1 MVKRDSL
8 PVMRPLSTCLAA
20 ALLLVLPA
28 TVFSQGRI
36 PKAKDGSVKGAL
48 AFFPNSKLAQGF
60 HTASSPFHDRT
71 DPVLE
76 YKNWVYSDD
85 KRVAVRGF
93 VKDAVLLFQ
102 WWTLLGDPV
111 EKYGFKWLTSG
122 YYEVMYE
129 EKGQMVTKSIYRNQL
144 EKYPDLLK
152 KFDRIEPLNV
162 DVEISFGSGNIDDQ
176 KYYDFRRKYNI
187 LSDLGSAGYKE
198 SYTIK
203 SLGIHYLY
211 APSGQDAPFIIPTMA
226 VGGWPDFL
234 NVEKKDNERTKR
246 NIELFR
252 LGQDLLIHSFRITD
266 FEWQFSP
273 FIEIAKQFERYEK
286 KEDSPKEQA
295 EKAALAEE
303 SDGGD
308 SFWDR
313 AEVVQADMEV
323 YRDPTNYKYGLKAKK
338 GLRALPATYRNLLAS
353 ESRKNVFFGETEGG
367 VVAINGSGKV
377 LATLPGKD
385 WYATS
390 TGARRSV
397 SAPKVDCVD
406 YQPNYSEEFLFENG
420 GFGTRKK
427 TYSISRQLYL
437 TISSG
442 NERPLTEA
450 EKRAAE
456 ENSKRLAREC
466 YEACKRQAESDGY
479 EPASSSN

>member
-1 MVKRDSL
+1 MRLFSIYFVAVLSLAL
-8 PVMRPLSTCLAA
+8 PVT
-20 ALLLVLPA
+20 AL
-28 TVFSQGRI
+28 SQGRI
-36 PKAKDGSVKGAL
+36 SKAKDGSVKGAL

-60 HTASSPFHDRT
+60 QTATSTFPGQI

-76 YKNWVYSDD
+76 RNNWVYSDD
-85 KRVAVRGF
+85 RNVAVRGF

-129 EKGQMVTKSIYRNQL
+129 EKGQMVTKSISRSDL
-144 EKYPDLLK
+144 VKYPDLLK

-162 DVEISFGSGNIDDQ
+162 DVEINFSSGNIDDQ
-176 KYYDFRRKYNI
+176 KYYAFRKKYNI
-187 LSDLGSAGYKE
+187 LTDLGSAGYKA

-211 APSGQDAPFIIPTMA
+211 APSGEDAPFIIPTMA

-234 NVEKKDNERTKR
+234 NVENKDEERTKR

-252 LGQDLLIHSFRITD
+252 LGQDLVIHSFRITD
-266 FEWQFSP
+266 LEWQFSP

-295 EKAALAEE
+295 EKAALADEN
-303 SDGGD
+303 DGGD

-338 GLRALPATYRNLLAS
+338 GLRALPATYRNLVAS
-353 ESRKNVFFGETEGG
+353 ESRKNIFFGEMEQGG

-377 LATLPGKD
+377 LATLPGRD
-385 WYATS
+385 WSATS
-390 TGARRSV
+390 TGARRYV
-397 SAPKVDCVD
+397 RAPEVDCAD
-406 YQPNYSEEFLFENG
+406 YQPNYSEEYLFENG
-420 GFGTRKK
+420 TFATLRK
-427 TYSISRQLYL
+427 TYSISRQAYL
-437 TISSG
+437 TISSA
-442 NERPLTEA
+442 NERPLTDA

-456 ENSKRLAREC
+456 ENEKRLAREC

-479 EPASSSN
+479 QPASKSN

>member
-1 MVKRDSL
+1 MVKRDSPPL
-8 PVMRPLSTCLAA
+8 MRLFSTCFVAT
-20 ALLLVLPA
+20 LLLILPA
-28 TVFSQGRI
+28 TVMSQGRI

-60 HTASSPFHDRT
+60 HTATSTFPGQT

-76 YKNWVYSDD
+76 RNNWVYSDD
-85 KRVAVRGF
+85 RRVAVKGF

-129 EKGQMVTKSIYRNQL
+129 EKGQMVTKAIYRSDL
-144 EKYPDLLK
+144 AKYPDLLK

-162 DVEISFGSGNIDDQ
+162 DVEITFSSANIDDQ

-187 LSDLGSAGYKE
+187 LSDLGSAGYKA

-211 APSGQDAPFIIPTMA
+211 APSGEDAPFIIPTMA

-234 NVEKKDNERTKR
+234 NVDKKDEERTKR

-252 LGQDLLIHSFRITD
+252 LGQDLVIHSFRITD
-266 FEWQFSP
+266 LEWQFSP

-303 SDGGD
+303 STGGD

-338 GLRALPATYRNLLAS
+338 GLRALPATYRNLVAS
-353 ESRKNVFFGETEGG
+353 ANKKTVFFGETEQG
-367 VVAINGSGKV
+367 VVAINSSGKV
-377 LATLPGKD
+377 LATLPGNG
-385 WYATS
+385 WSATS
-390 TGARRSV
+390 TGARRYV
-397 SAPKVDCVD
+397 RAPKVDCVD
-406 YQPNYSEEFLFENG
+406 YQPNYSEEYLFENG
-420 GFGTRKK
+420 TFATLKK
-427 TYSISRQLYL
+427 TYTITRQLYL
-437 TISSG
+437 TVSSA
-442 NERPLTEA
+442 NERPLTES

-456 ENSKRLAREC
+456 ENEKRLAREC
-466 YEACKRQAESDGY
+466 YEDCKRQAESDGY
-479 EPASSSN
+479 QPASTSN

>member
-1 MVKRDSL
+1 MRLFSIYFVAVLSL
-8 PVMRPLSTCLAA
+8 A
-20 ALLLVLPA
+20 LPA
-28 TVFSQGRI
+28 TALSQGRI
-36 PKAKDGSVKGAL
+36 SKAKDGSVKGAL

-60 HTASSPFHDRT
+60 QTATSTFPSQT

-76 YKNWVYSDD
+76 RNNWVYSDD
-85 KRVAVRGF
+85 RRVAVRAF

-129 EKGQMVTKSIYRNQL
+129 EKGQMVTKSISRGDL
-144 EKYPDLLK
+144 VKYPDLLK

-162 DVEISFGSGNIDDQ
+162 DVEINFSSGNIDDR
-176 KYYDFRRKYNI
+176 KYYDFRKKYNI
-187 LSDLGSAGYKE
+187 LTDLGSAGYKA

-203 SLGIHYLY
+203 SLGVHYLF
-211 APSGQDAPFIIPTMA
+211 APSGEDAPFIIPTMA

-234 NVEKKDNERTKR
+234 NVEKKDEERTKR

-252 LGQDLLIHSFRITD
+252 LGQDLIIHSFKITD
-266 FEWQFSP
+266 LEWQFSP

-295 EKAALAEE
+295 EKAALADE

-338 GLRALPATYRNLLAS
+338 GLRALPATYRNLVAS
-353 ESRKNVFFGETEGG
+353 ESRKNVFFGDTDQGQG
-367 VVAINGSGKV
+367 VVAINGAGKV
-377 LATLPGKD
+377 LATLPGRD
-385 WYATS
+385 WSATS
-390 TGARRSV
+390 TGARRYV
-397 SAPKVDCVD
+397 RAPEVDCAD
-406 YQPNYSEEFLFENG
+406 YQPNYSEEYLFENG
-420 GFGTRKK
+420 TFATLRK
-427 TYSISRQLYL
+427 TYTISRRAYL
-437 TISSG
+437 TISSA
-442 NERPLTEA
+442 NERPLTDA

-456 ENSKRLAREC
+456 ENEKRLAREC
-466 YEACKRQAESDGY
+466 YDACKRQAESDGY
-479 EPASSSN
+479 QPASKSN